1 MAGIAELRIVNSML
15 AVVGEAKQASL
26 ETLHPS
32 VIQMQG
38 ILDNEN
44 FDMQARGWWFNRET
58 NVTLVKDLN
67 GRVTVPTTA
76 LSFQIADTILRGLS
90 AKEKARYV
98 RRGQYVYDTI
108 EHTNVI
114 NTDIV
119 CDLVYQL
126 ELDDIP
132 PVAQT
137 YLGALG
143 REKANLSDDGDMSKQ
158 QVLKEER
165 MTAWGN
171 LYAKEL
177 STLAVNAL
185 QSPQAQALKIGLN
198 NPSSSGLN
206 PNLIGG

>member
-15 AVVGEAKQASL
+15 AVVGEARQASL
-26 ETLHPS
+26 ETMHPS

-38 ILDNEN
+38 ILQSED
-44 FDMQARGWWFNRET
+44 FDMQSRGWWFNRET
-58 NVTLVKDLN
+58 NVKLVKDLN

-76 LSFQIADTILRGLS
+76 LSFAIASDILKNLS
-90 AKEKARYV
+90 PKEKARYV

-114 NTDIV
+114 NKDIV
-119 CDLVYQL
+119 CDLVFQL
-126 ELDDIP
+126 DLDDIP

-137 YLGALG
+137 YLGALA

-165 MTAWGN
+165 QTAWAN

-185 QSPQAQALKIGLN
+185 QSPQAQALKIQAG
-198 NPSSSGLN
+198 STGTN